1 MSDTLARIVE
11 RASTDAAFRAGLER
25 DPAKALAEYG
35 LTKEAWQ
42 ALVRS
47 EGPSLGPLGVDA
59 RISKFGSAQ
68 TPSISEQDAA
78 IDWLNQWWH

>member
-11 RASTDAAFRAGLER
+11 RASTDAAFRARLEHN
-25 DPAKALAEYG
+25 PAEALADYG

-47 EGPSLGPLGVDA
+47 EGPGLAPLGLDA
-59 RISKFGSAQ
+59 RISKFASAQ
-68 TPSISEQDAA
+68 TPSISEQDSM